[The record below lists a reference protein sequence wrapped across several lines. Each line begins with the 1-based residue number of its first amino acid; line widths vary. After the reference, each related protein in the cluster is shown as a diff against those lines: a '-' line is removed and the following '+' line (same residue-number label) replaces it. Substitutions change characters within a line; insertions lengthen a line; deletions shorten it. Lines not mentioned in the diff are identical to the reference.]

1 VSPTLPRLPLAPDPL
16 RRIHVRRDLAAITTV
31 AEEAEPTA
39 GGMTE
44 ESIEKIWQSAL
55 SLYRS
60 GAHPAVAVCVRRNG
74 VVVLDRA
81 VGHARGNGPKDDRDT
96 PKVAATP
103 GTPFVVYS
111 IAKAITA
118 IVVHLLDER
127 GVLHIGDRVAE
138 YIPDYGCHGKEGV
151 TIAQVLAHRSGVPS
165 LPREAIDLDR
175 IGDPDFILE
184 HLCAAKPSTRPGRNL
199 SYHATSG
206 GFILA
211 EVVRRATNGRDIR
224 QVLEAEILDPLG
236 FRWNSYGV
244 RPEDIDAV
252 AKDELT
258 GPPMLPP
265 LSTLLT
271 RALGLPL
278 DELVAL
284 TTDPRFLTAIVPAA
298 NIVTTANELSRFFEL
313 LRCGGLLDGK
323 RILEPRT
330 IRRALTEQSHLEV
343 DLSLGFPT
351 RFSLGLMLGAKRLSL
366 YGFDT
371 DEAFGHLGFTNM
383 MGWADPERAI
393 SVGVIT
399 SGKPALYPEMHRFY
413 GLLTRITKESPKAPA
428 GERAF

>member
-1 VSPTLPRLPLAPDPL
+1 MSPTLPRLPLAPDPL
-16 RRIHVRRDLAAITTV
+16 RRVHVRRDLAAITTV
-31 AEEAEPTA
+31 ADEAPA
-39 GGMTE
+39 ADGGMTDE
-44 ESIEKIWQSAL
+44 NVEKIWKAGL

-60 GAHPAVAVCVRRNG
+60 GAHPAVAVCVRREG

-81 VGHARGNGPKDDRDT
+81 IGHARGNGPKDDKDT

-103 GTPFVVYS
+103 ETPFVVYS

-127 GVLHIGDRVAE
+127 GALHIGDRVAE
-138 YIPDYGCHGKEGV
+138 YIPEYGANGKEAV

-165 LPREAIDLDR
+165 LPRSAIDLDR
-175 IGDPDFILE
+175 IDDPDFILE
-184 HLCAAKPSTRPGRNL
+184 HLCAAKPSTRPGRVL
-199 SYHATSG
+199 AYHATSG

-211 EVVRRATNGRDIR
+211 EVVRRATGKDIR
-224 QVLEAEILDPLG
+224 EVLEAEILRPLG
-236 FRWNSYGV
+236 FRWTSYGV

-252 AKDELT
+252 ARDELT
-258 GPPMLPP
+258 GPAMLPP

-278 DELVAL
+278 DQLVAL

-298 NIVTTANELSRFFEL
+298 NVVTTANELSRFFEL
-313 LRCGGLLDGK
+313 LRRGGELDGK

-393 SVGVIT
+393 SVGVMT
-399 SGKPALYPEMHRFY
+399 SGKPALYPELHRFY
-413 GLLTRITKESPKAPA
+413 GLLSRITKESPKADPA
-428 GERAF
+428 DRAF